1 MLISIPIL
9 LKIIIFISL
18 TGRLFKTCD
27 EALKY
32 GFASVAVFPICIGYV
47 AKRLKSSPVN
57 SQVAVGFPFGN
68 HFTRVPIPS
77 VLSRNYLIRDEVKV
91 NLTYYNK

>member
-18 TGRLFKTCD
+18 IGRLLKTCD
-27 EALKY
+27 KALKY
-32 GFASVAVFPICIGYV
+32 GFASVAVFPICLGYV

-68 HFTRVPIPS
+68 HFTRAS
-77 VLSRNYLIRDEVKV
+77 VQSVFSRNYLIRGGAKV
-91 NLTYYNK
+91 NLTEYSK